1 MHAQTILQL
10 YRQLTDA
17 GHDDPTLAQVRTAY
31 ELARQLF
38 VGCYRPSEKPF
49 CAHLVGTASALA
61 RWGERSDMVIAGLLH
76 SAYLYGEFGDRTR
89 GISPAKQDVLSK
101 RVGKQVEELVA
112 CYSAIKEHPM
122 GQLDGQAPDPQ
133 SRDVIVLKL
142 ADLYDECADGGPLY
156 SPEKTLWNGL
166 PHNRDA
172 RQVVLSIARQLV
184 SPTAQEDLDSV
195 FQEIDS
201 RQVPEVLLNQKQAY
215 HTAQPGVPE
224 LRISKTRRRLGRL
237 AKRFSPRRAA

>member
-10 YRQLTDA
+10 YRQLIDA
-17 GHDDPTLAQVRTAY
+17 GYDDPALAQVRAAY

-61 RWGERSDMVIAGLLH
+61 RWGELTEMVLAGLLH

-89 GISPAKQDVLSK
+89 GFSPAKQQVVSEH
-101 RVGKQVEELVA
+101 VGNLTEKLVA
-112 CYSAIKEHPM
+112 GYSAATEESI
-122 GQLDGQAPDPQ
+122 GLLDRQPRDSR

-142 ADLYDECADGGPLY
+142 ADLCDECADAGPLY
-156 SPEKTLWNGL
+156 STQKKLWKGL
-166 PHNRDA
+166 PHNRDSRKSVLAVAQDLVGPAAQADFA
-172 RQVVLSIARQLV
+172 R
-184 SPTAQEDLDSV
+184 V

-201 RQVPEVLLNQKQAY
+201 CRVPEVLLNQKRAY

-224 LRISKTRRRLGRL
+224 LRISETRRRLLRL
-237 AKRFSPRRAA
+237 ARRFSHRQAA